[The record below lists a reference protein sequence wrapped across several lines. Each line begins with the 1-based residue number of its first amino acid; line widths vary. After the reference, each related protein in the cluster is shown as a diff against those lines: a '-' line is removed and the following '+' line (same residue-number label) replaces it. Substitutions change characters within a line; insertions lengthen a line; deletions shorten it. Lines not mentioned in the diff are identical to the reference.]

1 MKMSDVTL
9 ESLLEKKDA
18 KQDNTTAQ
26 VRQQTALAVE
36 TQVENLTPEQEAKVA
51 QIRKEIDLT
60 DSNVLVQYG
69 ISPIRFCR
77 RSRSKTAE
85 GPVSFWLTCP
95 IRSVLCMSMIC

>member
-36 TQVENLTPEQEAKVA
+36 TQVENLTPEQEAY
-51 QIRKEIDLT
+51 LN
-60 DSNVLVQYG
+60 S
-69 ISPIRFCR
+69 
-77 RSRSKTAE
+77 
-85 GPVSFWLTCP
+85 
-95 IRSVLCMSMIC
+95 